1 MCFLVEGMHAYWGS
15 AAHFAAL
22 ENARKIAYLSTL
34 VFWIVT
40 FWRVEPEK
48 ESVSREL
55 RNAILLQADRVSY
68 DLAQALGTQKKEI

>member
-1 MCFLVEGMHAYWGS
+1 MHAYWGS

-40 FWRVEPEK
+40 FWRAEPEK